1 MECGVHTSYYC
12 QCKPN
17 VQGPS
22 CDQCK
27 PGFFNLTQTNPDG
40 CVLQGTD
47 QPSFRPTTESGNG
60 TAQPS
65 LRPSVEPGNGTDQ
78 PSFMPATDPGD
89 HGTTQPTFMPTLEP
103 GHGTEQPPNTRDPP
117 KSGTDLY
124 REVLYKWSDVYNS
137 GLEAIEVFREKNCP
151 DQEET
156 LP

>member
-1 MECGVHTSYYC
+1 
-12 QCKPN
+12 
-17 VQGPS
+17 
-22 CDQCK
+22 
-27 PGFFNLTQTNPDG
+27 
-40 CVLQGTD
+40 
-47 QPSFRPTTESGNG
+47 
-60 TAQPS
+60 
-65 LRPSVEPGNGTDQ
+65 
-78 PSFMPATDPGD
+78 
-89 HGTTQPTFMPTLEP
+89 MPTLEP